1 MIVKQI
7 KGKGFYGCL
16 KYVMEKAKAHFLDGN
31 VYAFD
36 GIRRMAREFRF
47 QSSKNHRVQRVVYH
61 ATLSVPEEDK
71 GKLNDVQWGDLGRR
85 FLEKMNFSTNFD
97 DWDAPKVPYIIVRHH
112 DKDHDHIHIVA
123 GRVRSDGTCVSDS
136 WDYRRGEKA
145 VRELEI
151 EFGLSQPFQQTNRK
165 SPHPYLVEK
174 LEKIYHNSDDNDD
187 NFVSTPSE
195 EETPSNPENDPI
207 ADQVNQILEYR
218 KQLLDSKKSEDEE
231 ETRINEEGEAN
242 EYSLS
247 SLIERANKANL
258 SPNSREIPPSN
269 NTPIS
274 TLHQN
279 TQSPN
284 FSVPTLPKL
293 ELTTLI
299 NEVCQQVKTIPEFLK
314 TLSDRGVEAT
324 VKLTRNKCV
333 QGIIYHYEGERITGT
348 QLGPAYTF
356 PGLRKRQKLR
366 FERHHIPEIE
376 EHNRSCQPLPPPPKW
391 QWLQEVA
398 NRFHQW
404 LTQNQKQR
412 YHNDNFKVRLDRDWL
427 IIASHDSDFFVKARY
442 DQKKRQWLPQS
453 GWRFNQQEADLIT
466 EKVSGFSIGLEKKV
480 RRNSRRR

>member
-16 KYVMEKAKAHFLDGN
+16 KYVMEKAKATFIEGN

-36 GIRRMAREFRF
+36 GIREMAKDFRYYC
-47 QSSKNHRVQRVVYH
+47 SINHRVQRVVYH

-71 GKLNDVQWGDLGRR
+71 DKLNDDQWGDVGRR
-85 FLEKMNFSTNFD
+85 FLEKMNFCSDFED
-97 DWDAPKVPYIIVRHH
+97 MDVAQVPYIIVRHH

-145 VRELEI
+145 VRELEV
-151 EFGLSQPFQQTNRK
+151 EFGLSQPFKQTNRK

-174 LEKIYHNSDDNDD
+174 LERIYQNSDDNV
-187 NFVSTPSE
+187 VSTPQE
-195 EETPSNPENDPI
+195 EETPSLPENDPI

-231 ETRINEEGEAN
+231 KTSINEEGEAN
-242 EYSLS
+242 DYSLS

-274 TLHQN
+274 TINQN
-279 TQSPN
+279 TQSPSSPVTTPPN
-284 FSVPTLPKL
+284 L

-324 VKLTRNKCV
+324 VKLTRNQCV
-333 QGIIYHYEGERITGT
+333 QGIVYYYQGQRISGT
-348 QLGPAYTF
+348 QLGAAYTF

-366 FERHHIPEIE
+366 FEKHHLPEIE
-376 EHNRSCQPLPPPPKW
+376 AHNNSCQPLPAPPKW
-391 QWLQEVA
+391 QWLQFVA
-398 NRFHQW
+398 NRFNQW
-404 LTQNQKQR
+404 LNQNQKQR
-412 YHNDNFKVRLDRDWL
+412 YQDDNFEVRRDRDWL
-427 IIASHDSDFFVKARY
+427 IIASHDSSFFVKARY
-442 DQKKRQWLPQS
+442 DFQKRQWLPQS
-453 GWRFNQQEADLIT
+453 GWRFNQQAADFIRRKLSALSRENSDNI
-466 EKVSGFSIGLEKKV
+466 
-480 RRNSRRR
+480 RRNFRSR

>member
-16 KYVMEKAKAHFLDGN
+16 KYVMEKAKATFIEGN

-36 GIRRMAREFRF
+36 GIRKMAKDFRYYC
-47 QSSKNHRVQRVVYH
+47 SINHRVQRVVYH

-71 GKLNDVQWGDLGRR
+71 DKLNDDQWGDVGRR
-85 FLEKMNFSTNFD
+85 FLEKMNFCSDFED
-97 DWDAPKVPYIIVRHH
+97 MEVAQVPYIIVRHH

-123 GRVRSDGTCVSDS
+123 GRGRSDGTCVSDS

-145 VRELEI
+145 VRELEV
-151 EFGLSQPFQQTNRK
+151 EFGLSQPFKQTNRK

-174 LEKIYHNSDDNDD
+174 LERIYHNSDDNL
-187 NFVSTPSE
+187 VSTPEE
-195 EETPSNPENDPI
+195 EETPSSPENDPI

-218 KQLLDSKKSEDEE
+218 KQLLDSKKTEDEE

-242 EYSLS
+242 DYSLS
-247 SLIERANKANL
+247 SLIERANKASL
-258 SPNSREIPPSN
+258 SPNSREISPSN
-269 NTPIS
+269 NSTIS
-274 TLHQN
+274 TLHQS

-284 FSVPTLPKL
+284 FSVLTPPHL

-324 VKLTRNKCV
+324 IKLTRNKCV

-366 FERHHIPEIE
+366 FEKHHLPEIE
-376 EHNRSCQPLPPPPKW
+376 EHNRSCQPLPEPPKW
-391 QWLQEVA
+391 QWLQDVA
-398 NRFHQW
+398 NGLYQW
-404 LTQNQKQR
+404 LTQNEKQR
-412 YHNDNFKVRLDRDWL
+412 YNNDNFEVRRDRDWL

-442 DQKKRQWLPQS
+442 DKKKRQWLPQS

-480 RRNSRRR
+480 RRNSRQR